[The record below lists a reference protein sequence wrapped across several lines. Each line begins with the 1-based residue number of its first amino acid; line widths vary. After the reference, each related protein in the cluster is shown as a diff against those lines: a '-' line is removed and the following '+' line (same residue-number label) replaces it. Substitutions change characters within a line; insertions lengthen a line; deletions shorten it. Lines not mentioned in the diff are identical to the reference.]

1 MCFRVYNYEF
11 HSYINLP
18 VINHMPG
25 NARRGTSYTGSSFC
39 IFNIK
44 ALIYP
49 LQKSAFLFIW
59 LGSSAL
65 PDSRAEQQ
73 QHREYLQ
80 SACQHIEHQNIFRKI
95 RKMSEIRHRSN
106 QGKPRSDV
114 IKG

>member
-49 LQKSAFLFIW
+49 L
-59 LGSSAL
+59 
-65 PDSRAEQQ
+65 
-73 QHREYLQ
+73 
-80 SACQHIEHQNIFRKI
+80 
-95 RKMSEIRHRSN
+95 
-106 QGKPRSDV
+106 
-114 IKG
+114 

>member
-1 MCFRVYNYEF
+1 MDKQIENLKENERKIIVCSKIKMSYAQN

-44 ALIYP
+44 ALIYS

-59 LGSSAL
+59 LCSS
-65 PDSRAEQQ
+65 DQ
-73 QHREYLQ
+73 
-80 SACQHIEHQNIFRKI
+80 
-95 RKMSEIRHRSN
+95 
-106 QGKPRSDV
+106 
-114 IKG
+114 